1 MKPLH
6 WVRGRGLERL
16 LAQETNISDLIQ
28 LLTDRDPSPWDDLV
42 GFVPVAADREGL
54 KSDNKADLLL
64 TGEARSAVVEVKLGH
79 LMSTEQ
85 QAAYESI
92 ASRPDLYLAA
102 LSSDKVRLPPD
113 SRWSFLSLSKLIG
126 AWAGSEDE
134 FARLLAAE
142 TASVLRSWDTMIQGV
157 FSERSAADWQPISA
171 LTQKFLARVVTRR
184 IERDLDEIGKDLD
197 EEDRK
202 DRRRWARAMVTSGGG
217 RPIVE
222 CWTPIRDESYDR
234 SFIAEIRW
242 SETMPVGELRFGV
255 DFDPRPDSV
264 EDEEVR
270 RAAYDLARSMDAAID
285 YEGLNAYLTE
295 EEPELVKLVSGKGR
309 GRPDATG
316 DFERVIVHGFAG
328 APLAD
333 GSTNN
338 RTKTHPDFLGDG
350 ACRHEASATIDF
362 GQASAL
368 DLIELIDAT
377 LRYLSS
383 QQP

>member
-6 WVRGRGLERL
+6 WVRGRGLERH

-28 LLTDRDPSPWDDLV
+28 LLTDRDPSPWKDLV

-85 QAAYESI
+85 QAAYESL
-92 ASRPDLYLAA
+92 ASRPDLFQAA
-102 LSSDKVRLPPD
+102 LSSDKVRLPSD
-113 SRWSFLSLSKLIG
+113 TDRWEFLSLSELIG
-126 AWAGSEDE
+126 AWESSKDG

-142 TASVLRSWDTMIQGV
+142 AAKVLRSWDTVMAGV
-157 FSERSAADWQPISA
+157 FAERSSADWQPVSA

-184 IERDLDEIGKDLD
+184 IERDLDEK
-197 EEDRK
+197 DRK

-270 RAAYDLARSMDAAID
+270 RAAYDLARSMDTAID

-328 APLAD
+328 APLTD